1 MLRLILLRLITSAV
15 SLLLAAAFVF
25 FMMQLSSTD
34 PVILKLGDGADPAMV
49 RQVTAELGLDRPV
62 VVQFVDW
69 LARAV
74 QGDLGISYFTD
85 RPVAQ
90 MIADRIPVTLSLTFS
105 ATIIAVVVGIAMGFA
120 AGLHP
125 DGWVDRVVT
134 SIASLLLAVPSFW
147 LALMLVLLFA
157 VNFRILPVAGYT
169 PIEQSF
175 WGWLASLVLPAFALS
190 VHGIAVIA
198 RHMRGVVIDVM
209 NSSFIEALRAR
220 GVPRERAVRQYV
232 LKNALPA
239 CLPIIGVQV
248 AIIMATSAV
257 MEKVFVLPGIGTLL
271 VGAVISSD
279 LPLLQGAIVL
289 IAAFIILVNLL
300 VDIGL
305 GLLDPR
311 VRPQ

>member
-1 MLRLILLRLITSAV
+1 MLRLILFRLVTSLV

-34 PVILKLGDGADPAMV
+34 PVILKLGDGADPQMI
-49 RQVTAELGLDRPV
+49 RETTAEMGLDRPV
-62 VVQFVDW
+62 VVQFADW
-69 LARAV
+69 VSQAV
-74 QGDLGISYFTD
+74 RGNFGVSYFTD
-85 RPVAQ
+85 RPVLQ
-90 MIADRIPVTLSLTFS
+90 MITDRLPVTLSLTLA
-105 ATIIAVVVGIAMGFA
+105 ATVIAVVVGIGMGFA
-120 AGLHP
+120 GGLAP
-125 DGWVDRVVT
+125 DSWVDRIIT
-134 SIASLLLAVPSFW
+134 SFASLLLAVPSFW
-147 LALMLVLLFA
+147 LALMLVIVFS
-157 VNFRILPVAGYT
+157 VNLGLLPVAGYT
-169 PIEQSF
+169 QIEQSF
-175 WGWLASLVLPAFALS
+175 TGWLQSLVLPAFALS
-190 VHGIAVIA
+190 VHGIAVIS

-209 NSSFIEALRAR
+209 NSSFIEAMRAR
-220 GVPRERAVRQYV
+220 GVPRRQIVRRYV

-239 CLPIIGVQV
+239 TLPIMGVQV

-289 IAAFIILVNLL
+289 IASFIILINLL